1 MGWKGDG
8 VVAGDKDLG
17 SDLNWLPV
25 HYHDKGAALF
35 GGRTGVCLRGES
47 GRTEKN
53 TLASNA

>member
-17 SDLNWLPV
+17 SDLKWLPV

-35 GGRTGVCLRGES
+35 GGRTGVCLREGI
-47 GRTEKN
+47 RPN
-53 TLASNA
+53 